1 MVHAFP
7 HKASAGRI
15 SWSDENKGPKFNYMI
30 KSESAFSV
38 LLVSGSW
45 LLGYWE
51 MSRNPT
57 SSLLSV
63 LLREATF
70 LNAVFYHE
78 FTIFSQNSG
87 ANIAYYFTIS
97 KFCRSFLL

>member
-1 MVHAFP
+1 
-7 HKASAGRI
+7 
-15 SWSDENKGPKFNYMI
+15 MI
-30 KSESAFSV
+30 TSESAFSV

-57 SSLLSV
+57 SSLLSI

-87 ANIAYYFTIS
+87 ANIAYYFTNS